1 MTLFMLMFHSA
12 VTPIIC
18 AATIEKP
25 FWSVVVSF
33 TVVFCY
39 WSVLFIANELEMPYG
54 DDPNDLPLYDLSVD
68 MNKSLMCLLEPRARQ
83 APEYILPKPGYHAP
97 PSTLL
102 VDLDSDLSITACVNP
117 QAYDYAAF
125 RPKVTLNGWSNS
137 PTSHHPGLRDASHP
151 DGPSPGQYRMGDRAC
166 TP

>member
-1 MTLFMLMFHSA
+1 
-12 VTPIIC
+12 
-18 AATIEKP
+18 
-25 FWSVVVSF
+25 
-33 TVVFCY
+33 
-39 WSVLFIANELEMPYG
+39 
-54 DDPNDLPLYDLSVD
+54 

-166 TP
+166 TPPAGTRPGSRPGNATPIDR